1 MSMSQTP
8 FSCKQLSAIGQDLGQ
23 LISQDPMFTT
33 NFLARLPPTTPGPA
47 TTPGS
52 SSNPQANPPHHCR
65 NPHTMPM
72 STHHPQQAINSI
84 PSMNEPHI
92 TATLTIPDAITS
104 HVIGHAGTGL
114 RQIHDFSH
122 AKVAVSSHVGPSA
135 SHAITIRGSP
145 RKVGDAL
152 ITVGCRIAKRRIR
165 PPCQR

>member
-52 SSNPQANPPHHCR
+52 SSNPQANPPHHRR
-65 NPHTMPM
+65 NPHTMLM

-92 TATLTIPDAITS
+92 TATLTVPDAVAGHI
-104 HVIGHAGTGL
+104 IGCAGMGL
-114 RQIHDFSH
+114 HQIHDFSH
-122 AKVAVSSHVGPSA
+122 AKIAISSHVSPAA
-135 SHAITIRGSP
+135 SHAITIPGYP
-145 RKVGDAL
+145 QDMAH
-152 ITVGCRIAKRRIR
+152 A
-165 PPCQR
+165 